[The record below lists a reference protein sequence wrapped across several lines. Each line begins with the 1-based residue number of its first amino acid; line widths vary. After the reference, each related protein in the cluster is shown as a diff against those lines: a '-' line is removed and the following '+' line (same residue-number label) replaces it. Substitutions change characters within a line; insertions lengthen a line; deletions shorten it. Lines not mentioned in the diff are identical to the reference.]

1 MRCSLC
7 IFSNTMSDRR
17 VVRSKFEE
25 EISTYGCEV
34 WPQKFNTLSCLSRH
48 QREEHGPKVYCKHCG
63 VDFPQA
69 RTFALRK
76 HENRCSQETYR
87 PRGRIR
93 QQQHQQLRSRSP
105 RAPFR
110 VSTFSRHRSQSRSRT
125 RPLIQRQR
133 EWHRDDRHH
142 KTSQPHQVTHHKT
155 SPRKE
160 SVPQK
165 QKISAP
171 EVT

>member
-1 MRCSLC
+1 
-7 IFSNTMSDRR
+7 MSDRR

-25 EISTYGCEV
+25 EISTYWCEV
-34 WPQKFNTLSCLSRH
+34 CPQKFDTLSRLGRH
-48 QREEHGPKVYCKHCG
+48 RLEKHGPKVYFKHCG

-69 RTFALRK
+69 RTFALNK

-93 QQQHQQLRSRSP
+93 QQQHQQIMSRSP

-110 VSTFSRHRSQSRSRT
+110 VSTFSRHRSRSRSRT
-125 RPLIQRQR
+125 RPLIQRETEGQ
-133 EWHRDDRHH
+133 RDDRHH

-155 SPRKE
+155 
-160 SVPQK
+160 
-165 QKISAP
+165 
-171 EVT
+171 